1 MTHQE
6 FINQI
11 ATKMEIDSTAVEY
24 LKKVYLDKITEALA
38 QGNSVSMYGFGNF
51 ELKEKSAR
59 KMFNP
64 TTKQYSIIPAKW
76 TLGFRP
82 SPILK
87 ERIASSTTSAANAES
102 THSDDKA

>member
-6 FINQI
+6 FINQM

-38 QGNSVSMYGFGNF
+38 QGNSVSMHGFGNF
-51 ELKEKSAR
+51 ELKEKGAR

-64 TTKQYSIIPAKW
+64 TTKQYSVIPAKW

-87 ERIASSTTSAANAES
+87 EKITSGLTPIDNAETS
-102 THSDDKA
+102 SSEDKA

>member
-1 MTHQE
+1 MG
-6 FINQI
+6 
-11 ATKMEIDSTAVEY
+11 IDSTAVEY
-24 LKKVYLDKITEALA
+24 FKKVYVDKITEALA

-51 ELKEKSAR
+51 EIKEKGAR

-64 TTKQYSIIPAKW
+64 TTKQYRVIPAKW

-87 ERIASSTTSAANAES
+87 EKITNNTTSIDNAGTTNSE
-102 THSDDKA
+102 DKA

>member
-6 FINQI
+6 FINQM
-11 ATKMEIDSTAVEY
+11 ATKMEIDTTAVEY
-24 LKKVYLDKITEALA
+24 FKKVYLDKITEALA

-64 TTKQYSIIPAKW
+64 TTKQYSVIPAKW

-87 ERIASSTTSAANAES
+87 EKIANNNTSATS
-102 THSDDKA
+102 TETAQSTDKA